1 MKDML
6 EGAKGLARNPL
17 GIIALFVALVYG
29 FASLLLGLSSSSLT
43 SEERLPLV
51 WFVVLFPVLV
61 LAAFY
66 RLVTTYH
73 GKLYAPQ
80 DYRDDATFIQTLS
93 AQQQAARLDNE
104 AQLIQGTPETPSTPI
119 VPLSAPGASSPSAA
133 LGDQS
138 VVELR
143 SRLREADRLGLLK
156 VEVGRGLLLQT
167 QVAFGEDKSVAF
179 DGLYTSEKEY
189 LVVEVKFLRE
199 PWISIQRLQEIL
211 HRALAAEALLRRRGD
226 TRKFRLL
233 IVFVIERDE
242 GGLTR
247 LSQKIDPILKGSALD
262 VEYEAHFFDKLKQ
275 ELGDAPQLQ
284 LYWTRESGHRFF
296 TIGVTRARVN
306 TTLGVKVERWRCSL
320 KLLEI

>member
-29 FASLLLGLSSSSLT
+29 FASLLLGLSSSSLN
-43 SEERLPLV
+43 SEERVPLI
-51 WFVVLFPVLV
+51 WFVVLFPILV

-73 GKLYAPQ
+73 GKLYAPR

-93 AQQQAARLDNE
+93 AQQQAARLDSE
-104 AQLIQGTPETPSTPI
+104 AQLIQGMPETPSASI
-119 VPLSAPGASSPSAA
+119 VALSPPGTSSPSDA

-138 VVELR
+138 VADLR
-143 SRLREADRLGLLK
+143 SKLREADRLGLLK
-156 VEVGRGLLLQT
+156 VEVSRGLLLQT

-179 DGLYTSEKEY
+179 DGLHTSEKEY

-211 HRALAAEALLRRRGD
+211 HRALAGEALLRRRGD

-262 VEYEAHFFDKLKQ
+262 VEYEAHFFDNLKQ
-275 ELGDAPQLQ
+275 ELGDA
-284 LYWTRESGHRFF
+284 H
-296 TIGVTRARVN
+296 
-306 TTLGVKVERWRCSL
+306 
-320 KLLEI
+320 

>member
-275 ELGDAPQLQ
+275 ELGDAP
-284 LYWTRESGHRFF
+284 
-296 TIGVTRARVN
+296 
-306 TTLGVKVERWRCSL
+306 
-320 KLLEI
+320 